1 MKSHAVCWWEAW
13 LDYNVRERTLLTSTK
28 RGEGGLYRVVKG
40 WFLLFVISKKK
51 VEKSWQG
58 GGGIWTQMSAWCQWG
73 LGSVERNIY
82 HFFYVRIHG
91 VWPKCKLNVNRWG
104 GGRECQL
111 NVSRGQGSTMSK
123 ICVSWNVVVLKE
135 ALAISNDSCAW
146 KYALEVWTAM
156 VQFCVSEF
164 GSRELMRTVHGDDH
178 IWT

>member
-1 MKSHAVCWWEAW
+1 MCWWEAW
-13 LDYNVRERTLLTSTK
+13 LDYSVRERTLLTSTK
-28 RGEGGLYRVVKG
+28 RGMWGVCTKLWKVDFCYLLLVKKG
-40 WFLLFVISKKK
+40 WEKLTRGRGDLNPNVSMVSVGVGVRWKKHISLFLCKDAWRMAKKQA
-51 VEKSWQG
+51 E
-58 GGGIWTQMSAWCQWG
+58 CQQVG
-73 LGSVERNIY
+73 R
-82 HFFYVRIHG
+82 
-91 VWPKCKLNVNRWG
+91 

-164 GSRELMRTVHGDDH
+164 GSRELMRTVHGYDH